1 MYKAAL
7 FAVSAALAAQSA
19 DAYTEAALADQVTN
33 LPGASSLDLK
43 FNQFSGYLN
52 IPGVSGEDTKFMHY
66 WFTESEGS
74 SKDPVA
80 FWTNGGPGCSGLIGF
95 MTEQGAFRPN
105 KDMSL
110 SLNEFAWNKVANM
123 VFIESPAGVGFSY
136 STDPSKDYTTGDT
149 QTATDNYNLIQ
160 AFLLRF
166 PELAPNE
173 LYITSESYGG
183 HYMPTLAKEIV
194 DMNAAGANPII
205 NFKGF
210 AVGNPYTTPYSG
222 TPAMFDTFWGHQLL
236 SKPTYDEYVSKCV
249 TSTRPNFKDCVQLQI
264 LMNNE
269 VGNLNPYAL

>member
-33 LPGASSLDLK
+33 LPGAEKLDFK

-95 MTEQGAFRPN
+95 MTEQGAFRPD

-123 VFIESPAGVGFSY
+123 
-136 STDPSKDYTTGDT
+136 
-149 QTATDNYNLIQ
+149 
-160 AFLLRF
+160 
-166 PELAPNE
+166 
-173 LYITSESYGG
+173 
-183 HYMPTLAKEIV
+183 
-194 DMNAAGANPII
+194 
-205 NFKGF
+205 
-210 AVGNPYTTPYSG
+210 
-222 TPAMFDTFWGHQLL
+222 
-236 SKPTYDEYVSKCV
+236 
-249 TSTRPNFKDCVQLQI
+249 
-264 LMNNE
+264 
-269 VGNLNPYAL
+269 